1 MKSIHTFVRIMD
13 TISIDWGRT
22 TYFASTIVV
31 LGSFEDK
38 QSIKMFIKDTSLL
51 AQTLLIDK

>member
-1 MKSIHTFVRIMD
+1 MGA
-13 TISIDWGRT
+13 ISIDWGRT
-22 TYFASTIVV
+22 TYFSSNIVV